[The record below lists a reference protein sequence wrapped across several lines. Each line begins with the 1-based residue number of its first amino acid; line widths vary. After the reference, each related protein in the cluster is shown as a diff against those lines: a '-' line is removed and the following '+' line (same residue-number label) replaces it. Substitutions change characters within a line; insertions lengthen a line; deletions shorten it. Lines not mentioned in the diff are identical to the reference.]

1 MTLQEHLKAL
11 SLSGEPKLDIA
22 GPTFVVTFANTG
34 GNEFPFDLQ
43 TLIAFIYFLRD
54 RQADCREA
62 WASTA
67 TRKAEFSI
75 YEENSYR
82 AVYALAKDEATL
94 APMKAIGGS
103 QTKHLTRAIS
113 TLIAFFGEFVFT
125 KVENNTFFDAAS
137 VQAAIDRI
145 PSSFDELE
153 ALINAGNTIGSAAA
167 EPALPIREEF
177 KRWMRDSKKHA
188 ERTVAQYA
196 GAAIET
202 ADRLRREQ
210 EPSFAGLYA
219 LLDPHAVS
227 AVLGALGHS
236 PEWEQ
241 RNADGNNMFSAGVSK
256 YRTFLEQR
264 LPDALGNDESIPLPK
279 PFVLL
284 AGISGTGKTRF
295 VREQS
300 QRGGHGADNYLL
312 VPVRPDW
319 HEPSDLLGFVS
330 RIGAL
335 QFVVTPLL
343 CFMAKAWRDV
353 FKSVSGDK
361 YELGDVA
368 SATTFWV
375 CLDEMNLAPVEQYFA
390 DFLSVVE
397 TRTFD
402 GSLYQC
408 APILDVSKL
417 NLSAAAIEQLRGDLG
432 FEDGSVLWN
441 QFVDHGMPLPPN
453 LVIAGTVN
461 MDETTHGFSRKVI
474 DRAFTIDFGEFF
486 PNVFGEYFGSKR
498 SPVTLTFPRWSSV
511 TKADLAT
518 IAADS
523 DGQKSIDFLEG
534 INAVLANTPF
544 SLAYRAL
551 NELLVAVKSF
561 APADNATLAAVWDDF
576 LMTKVLPRLEGDAE
590 KLDFAGGKESLLT
603 RLRDSVEAEILALL
617 PGKDGSAS
625 PSRRPDL
632 LQSPADPEGVE
643 LRSVKALTRMQA
655 RLVRHNFT
663 SFWP

>member
-1 MTLQEHLKAL
+1 MTLQEHLTAL
-11 SLSGEPKLDIA
+11 SRSGEPKLDIA
-22 GPTFVVTFANTG
+22 GPTFVVTFANTS
-34 GNEFPFDLQ
+34 GNEFPFNLQ
-43 TLIAFIYFLRD
+43 TLIEFIYFLRD
-54 RQADCREA
+54 RQTDCREA

-67 TRKAEFSI
+67 TRKADFSF

-82 AVYALAKDEATL
+82 AIYALAKDEPTL

-113 TLIAFFGEFVFT
+113 TLIAFFGKFVFT
-125 KVENNTFFDAAS
+125 RVESNTFFDAAS
-137 VQAAIDRI
+137 VQTAIDRI
-145 PSSFDELE
+145 PSSFGELE
-153 ALINAGNTIGSAAA
+153 ALIRTESTIGSAVA
-167 EPALPIREEF
+167 EPALTIREEF
-177 KRWMRDSKKHA
+177 ERWMRDSPKHA
-188 ERTVAQYA
+188 ERTITQYA

-210 EPSFAGLYA
+210 EPSFLGLYEI
-219 LLDPHAVS
+219 LDPHAVS
-227 AVLGALGHS
+227 AVLDALGHS
-236 PEWEQ
+236 PEWQ
-241 RNADGNNMFSAGVSK
+241 RRNAAGNDMFSAGVSK

-264 LPDALGNDESIPLPK
+264 LSAALVNGEAIPLPK

-295 VREQS
+295 VRKQS
-300 QRGGHGADNYLL
+300 ERGGHGADNYLL

-319 HEPSDLLGFVS
+319 HEPSDLLGFIS
-330 RIGAL
+330 RIGVL

-353 FKSVSGDK
+353 FKSVNGDCFD
-361 YELGDVA
+361 LGDLA
-368 SATTFWV
+368 SATTYWV

-397 TRTFD
+397 TRAFD
-402 GSLYQC
+402 GNLYRC

-417 NLSAAAIEQLRGDLG
+417 NLSAAALERLREDLG
-432 FEDGSVLWN
+432 FEDGSALWN
-441 QFVDHGMPLPPN
+441 QFVVHGMPLPPN

-511 TKADLAT
+511 KRKDLAT
-518 IAADS
+518 ITADS
-523 DGQKSIDFLEG
+523 DGQKSIAFLEG
-534 INAVLANTPF
+534 INIILANTPF

-551 NELLVAVKSF
+551 NELLVAVRSF
-561 APADNATLAAVWDDF
+561 APADDAALVAVWDDF

-590 KLDFAGGKESLLT
+590 KMDFGGGKESLLT
-603 RLRDSVEAEILALL
+603 KLRDKVEADFLALL
-617 PGKDGSAS
+617 PSKDGSAAAV
-625 PSRRPDL
+625 RRPDL
-632 LQSPADPEGVE
+632 LQRPADPEGIE
-643 LRSVKALTRMQA
+643 LRSVKALTRMQG
-655 RLVRHNFT
+655 RLERHNFT